1 MPEPLNGAGL
11 PGERERG
18 TAGDTRG
25 KCGLHLFE
33 MRTAFVLVAPPVLH
47 SRRPRRT
54 GRRRCRA
61 RPDELRKQA
70 KRP

>member
-11 PGERERG
+11 PGEQERG
-18 TAGDTRG
+18 TGGDTGG

-47 SRRPRRT
+47 PSRAAPDRLTPLPRA
-54 GRRRCRA
+54 A
-61 RPDELRKQA
+61 R
-70 KRP
+70 